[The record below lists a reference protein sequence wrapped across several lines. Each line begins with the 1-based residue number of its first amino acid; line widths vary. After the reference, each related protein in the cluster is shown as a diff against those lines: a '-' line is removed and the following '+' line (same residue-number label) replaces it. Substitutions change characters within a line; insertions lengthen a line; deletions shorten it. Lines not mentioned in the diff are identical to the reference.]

1 MSTVA
6 EIESAIEQLPAPLLS
21 QLSRWFDDYREKAW
35 DAQMESDAKAGKFA
49 HFKEEIEQARAKDE
63 LIDFP

>member
-6 EIESAIEQLPAPLLS
+6 EIESANEQLPAPLLS

-35 DAQMESDAKAGKFA
+35 DAQMESDAKAGKFT
-49 HFKEEIEQARAKDE
+49 HFKEEIAKDE
-63 LIDFP
+63 LTDFP